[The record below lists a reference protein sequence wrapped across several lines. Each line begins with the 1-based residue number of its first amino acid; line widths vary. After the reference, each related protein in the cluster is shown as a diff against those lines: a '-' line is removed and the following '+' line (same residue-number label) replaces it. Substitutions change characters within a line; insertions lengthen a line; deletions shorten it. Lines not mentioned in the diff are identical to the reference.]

1 VLAFASTFIILLTLL
16 STVVFA
22 QSPIYDYTT
31 DGETEF
37 QGSCFIYFCET
48 GTTDPLVIFNCV
60 YNLSPGFMIQNTP
73 VTDYNIILTDA
84 FYQNYIYNF
93 TSSDLVLTDIEI
105 DEIIDNFENDGL
117 DTYYYFKTNKGGNYR
132 DEYLEL
138 NQEVLT
144 DTIQLINEYKEDNGQ
159 SLQIP
164 FIDYNRFISILRSS
178 INEQFTFWYNQIQN
192 NQGGY
197 DSGYNI
203 GYSEGITVGYTN
215 ALNDFDMFERGLFD
229 IFNAPFIFV
238 RNIVGFEIF
247 GITISDVIIGVLL
260 LCLGF
265 VLIKFIGGAIPL

>member
-1 VLAFASTFIILLTLL
+1 
-16 STVVFA
+16 
-22 QSPIYDYTT
+22 
-31 DGETEF
+31 
-37 QGSCFIYFCET
+37 
-48 GTTDPLVIFNCV
+48 
-60 YNLSPGFMIQNTP
+60 MIQNTP

-105 DEIIDNFENDGL
+105 EGIIDNFENDGL